1 MDGFAKG
8 IVLSLLPIS
17 ELRGGIPVAVASG
30 VGWFPAFVI
39 CVLANVMVIIPVF
52 FFLDHVHSY
61 LMRIKIYETFFNMYL
76 ERVRKRIEAQLA
88 KYTWEYWVLFIF
100 VAIPFP
106 STGAYT
112 GCLVAWFLE
121 MDRKKSFITIA
132 LGVLVAGIVVTSVV
146 SVASLGFLKF
156 MVAKEM

>member
-1 MDGFAKG
+1 MNGIMRG

-30 VGWFPAFVI
+30 VGWLPAFLT
-39 CVLANVMVIIPVF
+39 CVAANILVIIPVWL
-52 FFLDHVHSY
+52 FLDYLHSHF
-61 LMRIKIYETFFNMYL
+61 MKIKIYETIFNVYL
-76 ERVRKRIEAQLA
+76 ERVRKRVEA
-88 KYTWEYWVLFIF
+88 KMRNHTWEYWVLFLF

-121 MDRKKSFITIA
+121 MDRKLSFVTIA
-132 LGVLVAGIVVTSVV
+132 LGVIAAGVIVTSVV
-146 SVASLGFLKF
+146 SITSLGFLKF
-156 MVAKEM
+156 IVVK